1 MLQLEVGA
9 VEGLF
14 KGGGFSGTRQIEV
27 KRRVPWA
34 KMGQLSLALAKA
46 WLPGWGGWHISVSQ
60 SYPPPPPGIN
70 ISTSKHQGE
79 NSLSFLSSHHGAA
92 EMNPTRIHEVEGLI
106 PGLARWVKDPI
117 MLQTAA

>member
-1 MLQLEVGA
+1 MFNGQATRVPWDSLTMLQLEVGA

-60 SYPPPPPGIN
+60 SYPPHPPESIFQLLN
-70 ISTSKHQGE
+70 TKE
-79 NSLSFLSSHHGAA
+79 
-92 EMNPTRIHEVEGLI
+92 RIHYLS
-106 PGLARWVKDPI
+106 
-117 MLQTAA
+117 